1 MARGRPDHWSRA
13 DDGRASRRAPEHG
26 RHRARGDVARRN
38 QRLRQP
44 AAVRPG
50 GGLRALPAAGRV
62 GPRDA
67 ARRRCGRGLH
77 AGAVD
82 TLSAG
87 LEHTRARRRPDR
99 DARGRAPSM
108 ALRGRGHGG
117 HEAPLGDHCRS
128 RLLRPEGRAAGGG
141 RDAACG
147 RPRLGGRDPGLS
159 DDQRRGRAGGQLA
172 ERLPEPGRKS
182 GGAGPQPVTAGG
194 GRDVR
199 VGRAGSWPPPRSDSG
214 GSGRR
219 APCPDRLRRAGGS
232 RDIRGS
238 RNARGARRED
248 RKNPPHRQ
256 PRRLHTFSW
265 LIGIRELQLAFR
277 FGEGRYDD
285 QHHTKN
291 LQGVRNLSNES
302 GAVLTQ
308 SEEELEQDESAAM
321 TMEDYLHYEE
331 EAFKTPNHGD
341 IVDGIVVR
349 VDPDEVLVDIGA
361 KAEGVI
367 SSKELGLRGEA
378 DSLGLEPGDQIKVFV
393 LQPENEEGNVVLS
406 LRRAR
411 AETTWLV
418 AAEKQTDGSVIDADV
433 REQNKGGLIVNV
445 LGLRGFLPS
454 SQVARAYAG
463 SLESLVGQRIAVKIL
478 EVNRKRNRLIVSQKA
493 AEDEDRARK
502 REELF
507 SRLQTG
513 STVKGTV
520 SGITS
525 YGAFV
530 DIGGAD
536 GLIHISELSWD
547 RVSKVTDVLQLGE
560 EVTVKV
566 IKLDPEQTRISLSL
580 RQLQQ
585 DPWEKLVQSMPIGS
599 IVEGQVTKTKK
610 YGAFLQ
616 IMPGIEGLLHISELS
631 WDHVERTEDVLK
643 VGETL
648 QVKVI
653 GIDTA
658 RRRISLSLKQLSAPP
673 ASLAGAAR
681 PSRQEEYFDP
691 DDES

>member
-1 MARGRPDHWSRA
+1 MPPWSTLRPSGLPEPSPCWRS
-13 DDGRASRRAPEHG
+13 GSGKRASSTTTTWLSPFLAKSRFCG
-26 RHRARGDVARRN
+26 TIG
-38 QRLRQP
+38 
-44 AAVRPG
+44 VR
-50 GGLRALPAAGRV
+50 
-62 GPRDA
+62 
-67 ARRRCGRGLH
+67 
-77 AGAVD
+77 
-82 TLSAG
+82 T
-87 LEHTRARRRPDR
+87 
-99 DARGRAPSM
+99 
-108 ALRGRGHGG
+108 
-117 HEAPLGDHCRS
+117 
-128 RLLRPEGRAAGGG
+128 GGG
-141 RDAACG
+141 R
-147 RPRLGGRDPGLS
+147 
-159 DDQRRGRAGGQLA
+159 
-172 ERLPEPGRKS
+172 
-182 GGAGPQPVTAGG
+182 
-194 GRDVR
+194 
-199 VGRAGSWPPPRSDSG
+199 
-214 GSGRR
+214 
-219 APCPDRLRRAGGS
+219 
-232 RDIRGS
+232 
-238 RNARGARRED
+238 
-248 RKNPPHRQ
+248 
-256 PRRLHTFSW
+256 F
-265 LIGIRELQLAFR
+265 
-277 FGEGRYDD
+277 DD
-285 QHHTKN
+285 QHHTN
-291 LQGVRNLSNES
+291 NPRGESALSNES
-302 GAVLTQ
+302 GAVLTEQ
-308 SEEELEQDESAAM
+308 EEVTETDSSAM
-321 TMEDYLHYEE
+321 TMEDYLHYES

-349 VDPDEVLVDIGA
+349 VDADEVLVDIGA

-367 SSKELGLRGEA
+367 SSKELGLRGEV
-378 DSLGLEPGDQIKVFV
+378 DSVGLEPGDQIKVYV

-411 AETTWLV
+411 AETTWIV
-418 AAEKQTDGSVIDADV
+418 AAEKQTDGSVIEADV

-463 SLESLVGQRIAVKIL
+463 SLESLVGQRIPVKIL

-502 REELF
+502 REDLF
-507 SRLQTG
+507 SRLLTG
-513 STVKGTV
+513 TTVKGTV

-547 RVSKVTDVLQLGE
+547 RVSKVTDVLQLGD

-616 IMPGIEGLLHISELS
+616 IMAGIEGLLHISELS

-673 ASLAGAAR
+673 ASLAASRSDRR
-681 PSRQEEYFDP
+681 PDEYEDVE
-691 DDES
+691 DES

>member
-1 MARGRPDHWSRA
+1 
-13 DDGRASRRAPEHG
+13 
-26 RHRARGDVARRN
+26 
-38 QRLRQP
+38 
-44 AAVRPG
+44 
-50 GGLRALPAAGRV
+50 
-62 GPRDA
+62 
-67 ARRRCGRGLH
+67 
-77 AGAVD
+77 
-82 TLSAG
+82 
-87 LEHTRARRRPDR
+87 
-99 DARGRAPSM
+99 
-108 ALRGRGHGG
+108 
-117 HEAPLGDHCRS
+117 
-128 RLLRPEGRAAGGG
+128 
-141 RDAACG
+141 
-147 RPRLGGRDPGLS
+147 
-159 DDQRRGRAGGQLA
+159 
-172 ERLPEPGRKS
+172 
-182 GGAGPQPVTAGG
+182 
-194 GRDVR
+194 
-199 VGRAGSWPPPRSDSG
+199 
-214 GSGRR
+214 
-219 APCPDRLRRAGGS
+219 
-232 RDIRGS
+232 
-238 RNARGARRED
+238 
-248 RKNPPHRQ
+248 
-256 PRRLHTFSW
+256 
-265 LIGIRELQLAFR
+265 
-277 FGEGRYDD
+277 
-285 QHHTKN
+285 
-291 LQGVRNLSNES
+291 
-302 GAVLTQ
+302 
-308 SEEELEQDESAAM
+308 M
-321 TMEDYLHYEE
+321 TMEDYLHFEE

-367 SSKELGLRGEA
+367 SSKELGMRGDV
-378 DSLGLEPGDQIKVFV
+378 DSELEPGDQIKVYV

-411 AETTWLV
+411 AETTWIV
-418 AAEKQTDGSVIDADV
+418 AAEKQADGTVIDADV
-433 REQNKGGLIVNV
+433 REQNKGG
-445 LGLRGFLPS
+445 
-454 SQVARAYAG
+454 
-463 SLESLVGQRIAVKIL
+463 
-478 EVNRKRNRLIVSQKA
+478 LIVSQKA

-513 STVKGTV
+513 TTVKGTV

-585 DPWEKLVQSMPIGS
+585 DPWERLVQSMPVGS

-643 VGETL
+643 VGETV

-673 ASLAGAAR
+673 ANLVGVRSDRAHEY
-681 PSRQEEYFDP
+681 PTEDEE
-691 DDES
+691 